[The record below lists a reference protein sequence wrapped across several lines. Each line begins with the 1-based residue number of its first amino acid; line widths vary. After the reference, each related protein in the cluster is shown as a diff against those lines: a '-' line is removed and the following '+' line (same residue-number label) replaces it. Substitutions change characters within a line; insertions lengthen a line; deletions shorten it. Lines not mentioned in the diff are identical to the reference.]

1 MTRVL
6 FVWSLTSLA
15 VALFLT
21 GVYEILNYAELGDL
35 AETWIVVVAILLSW
49 EIIARIG
56 SKLAKSL
63 NK

>member
-21 GVYEILNYAELGDL
+21 GVYEILNHAELGDL